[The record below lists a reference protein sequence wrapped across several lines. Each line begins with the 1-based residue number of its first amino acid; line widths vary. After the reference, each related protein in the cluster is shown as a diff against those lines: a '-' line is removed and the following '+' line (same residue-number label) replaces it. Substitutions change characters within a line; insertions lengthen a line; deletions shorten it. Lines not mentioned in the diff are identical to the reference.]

1 LRAEGARK
9 KAQLDFRKA
18 ELRAVCR
25 HARMT
30 GQGELESAAEDRPM
44 HCGNDRPHLDHE
56 LRYWTKAL
64 GIDEKTLR
72 AAVAAVGTSAQAMR
86 TYLGKK

>member
-1 LRAEGARK
+1 
-9 KAQLDFRKA
+9 
-18 ELRAVCR
+18 
-25 HARMT
+25 
-30 GQGELESAAEDRPM
+30 M